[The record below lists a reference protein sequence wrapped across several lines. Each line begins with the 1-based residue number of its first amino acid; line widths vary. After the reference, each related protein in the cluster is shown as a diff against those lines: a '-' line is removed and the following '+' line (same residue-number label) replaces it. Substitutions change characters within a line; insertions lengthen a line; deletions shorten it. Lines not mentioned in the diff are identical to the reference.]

1 MRRCCLTPPIH
12 LPPLRRPSPPLTSRK
27 QIESSLLGAIF
38 DPYVR
43 FIVWEGL
50 REWWR
55 DELPEWLTCPIN
67 GDPYPHSS
75 IDASIP
81 PSTSAFTEQ
90 LKGVTSFV
98 LGLLPSTLSTALS
111 LNHVLPVLETENVQ
125 AALLAN
131 HPLGARA
138 IEAAEVDADTSALQ
152 AIPACPYTWATP
164 LHQLNCDIVWPKG
177 YTGDH
182 RGPLIELDTPEYLGR
197 ISKEKTVEKLLAM
210 GGLRLAS
217 MLNTIYGAEGEQGL
231 YLAY

>member
-1 MRRCCLTPPIH
+1 MLIG
-12 LPPLRRPSPPLTSRK
+12 RK
-27 QIESSLLGAIF
+27 QIESALLGAIF

-55 DELPEWLTCPIN
+55 DDLPNWLTCPIN

-75 IDASIP
+75 IDSSIP
-81 PSTSAFTEQ
+81 PSTSAFSEQ
-90 LKGVTSFV
+90 LKSVTSFV

-111 LNHVLPVLETENVQ
+111 INHALPMVETENVQ

-131 HPLGARA
+131 HPLGTAA
-138 IEAAEVDADTSALQ
+138 VAEAGVDADVDALR
-152 AIPACPYTWATP
+152 AIPACPFTWATP
-164 LHQLNCDIVWPKG
+164 LHELNCDIVWPKG

-182 RGPLIELDTPEYLGR
+182 STPLIELDTPEYLGR

-217 MLNTIYGAEGEQGL
+217 MLNTIFGAEGEHGL
-231 YLAY
+231 YFAY

>member
-1 MRRCCLTPPIH
+1 MANV
-12 LPPLRRPSPPLTSRK
+12 SK
-27 QIESSLLGAIF
+27 QIESALLGAIF

-55 DELPEWLTCPIN
+55 DDLATWLTCPIG

-81 PSTSAFTEQ
+81 PSAPGFTAH
-90 LKGVTSFV
+90 LAKASSFLLSLFPSSVTA
-98 LGLLPSTLSTALS
+98 ALS
-111 LNHVLPVLETENVQ
+111 IAYPIPLKETENV
-125 AALLAN
+125 AAGLLAN
-131 HPLGARA
+131 HPLARRPGPRQGAENA
-138 IEAAEVDADTSALQ
+138 PF
-152 AIPACPYTWATP
+152 IPACPYTWSKP
-164 LHQLNCDIVWPKG
+164 IHQLNCDVVWPRN

-182 RGPLIELDTPEYLGR
+182 GVPLIELDTPAYVGR
-197 ISKEKTVEKLLAM
+197 IKEEKTVEKLLAM

-217 MLNTIYGAEGEQGL
+217 ILNTVLGAEGEQGL